1 MTPDIS
7 NSGRGYLNKE
17 IDAIIKK
24 QIRHLPVPGNNKNT
38 RTMWE
43 THSKLTM
50 KKPEW
55 RKWRRSKIQKDEE
68 LIENILRRATKLIP
82 GLYNKPYKERLAAI
96 KFSSMAYR
104 RMRSNMIL
112 LYKILRGGNQSLRD
126 LFMINFNLTF
136 ETVFLTKLWIQYLW
150 TASNQSWVMPGKI
163 KDMWFNKKKLQNQAK
178 ILLTI
183 GLVVSTNSSS

>member
-7 NSGRGYLNKE
+7 NCGRGYLNKE

-24 QIRHLPVPGNNKNT
+24 QIRHLLVPSKNKNT
-38 RTMWE
+38 RTIWE

-82 GLYNKPYKERLAAI
+82 RLYNKPYKKRLAAI
-96 KFSSMAYR
+96 KFSSMGYR
-104 RMRSNMIL
+104 RMRGDMIL

-136 ETVFLTKLWIQYLW
+136 GTVFLTKLWLQYLW

-163 KDMWFNKKKLQNQAK
+163 KDMCFNKKNCK
-178 ILLTI
+178 IKQKYYSQ
-183 GLVVSTNSSS
+183 LV